1 MQRFFFHF
9 WSKSQG
15 YPDDI
20 GRELHSLKAAHRHAL
35 KLIDAVVSVRGMAD
49 EEPRWVVKIADGQ
62 GRIVLAILFPQRQS
76 ARNTP
81 HLLRA
86 RDSAASILLSWRK
99 RWPKRVKSRE
109 W

>member
-35 KLIDAVVSVRGMAD
+35 KLIDAVVSVRGFAGHG
-49 EEPRWVVKIADGQ
+49 PRWVIKIADAQ
-62 GRIVLAILFPQRQS
+62 GRIVLTVLFPQRQS
-76 ARNTP
+76 TPNPSAPTVGGARPLAPPTDPASGRITP
-81 HLLRA
+81 
-86 RDSAASILLSWRK
+86 
-99 RWPKRVKSRE
+99 
-109 W
+109 